1 VTNGYGELV
10 GSLDRKDLTYVPFD
24 FHAKCHGMKW
34 ENISELVSELDFGT
48 MGYSWSLQGDL
59 VRKQNGVFRTK

>member
-1 VTNGYGELV
+1 
-10 GSLDRKDLTYVPFD
+10 
-24 FHAKCHGMKW
+24 MKW
-34 ENISELVSELDFGT
+34 ENIGELVNELNFHD